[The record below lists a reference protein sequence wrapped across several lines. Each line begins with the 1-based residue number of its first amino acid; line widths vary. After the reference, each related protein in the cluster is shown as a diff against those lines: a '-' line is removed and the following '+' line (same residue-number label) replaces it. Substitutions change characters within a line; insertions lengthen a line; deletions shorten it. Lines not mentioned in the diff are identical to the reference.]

1 MVFKIKSIKNT
12 KEYMEEMNLTLKSS
26 EVKTFL
32 IKSYFFKEKV
42 KHPGKQ
48 IYNYPW
54 AGLK

>member
-42 KHPGKQ
+42 KHPGK
-48 IYNYPW
+48 
-54 AGLK
+54 